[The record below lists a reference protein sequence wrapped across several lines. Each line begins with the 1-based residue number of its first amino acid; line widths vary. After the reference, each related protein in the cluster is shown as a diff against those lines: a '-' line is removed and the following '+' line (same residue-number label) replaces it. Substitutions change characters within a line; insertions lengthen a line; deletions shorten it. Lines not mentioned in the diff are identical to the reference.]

1 MKDKEIKEI
10 QVGKEKNCHC
20 MYIICFYRETYSKY
34 SNRKL

>member
-10 QVGKEKNCHC
+10 QVGKEKIVTAC
-20 MYIICFYRETYSKY
+20 TYSKY